1 MTLVR
6 PNSSNLSS
14 SSNKAGS
21 ETVSILWRPHSAG
34 TVLGHVDAGSCG
46 THEDMGQ
53 QRKKKRRNPRV
64 KGYHGDCEGVVLV
77 NEHVLEG
84 TEGGGRGSR

>member
-34 TVLGHVDAGSCG
+34 AVLGHVDAGSCG
-46 THEDMGQ
+46 THKDMGQ

-64 KGYHGDCEGVVLV
+64 TMVTVKVWCW
-77 NEHVLEG
+77 
-84 TEGGGRGSR
+84 